1 MRKHKA
7 PPSGSPRTMPQDIS
21 QSEQS
26 AGNEE
31 SPAAA
36 AAAGAGAV
44 ETPQQS
50 LLLGHNPAD
59 GSASIAVASR
69 LAPPPCQPPI
79 SSSSSVA
86 TKERPRPT
94 VRFISLLHV
103 ASYVLCLCAFSF
115 ALYGNVR
122 QTRLEQRMQRL
133 QQLDARIVEL
143 ELRLEQQQLLHW
155 PADQTQIL
163 SSNPSDG
170 ESATGSGSNNGT
182 SQHLAL
188 HVRRELHRLR
198 RDVSHLQLTRRQ
210 QRRQAAEAAAAA
222 ASGEGGSGLGQCQ
235 CQAGELKNEIY
246 IVYID
251 SKRKRNDF

>member
-7 PPSGSPRTMPQDIS
+7 PPSGSPRTMPQDS
-21 QSEQS
+21 ST
-26 AGNEE
+26 AGAREDSGAAVGAGAGAGAVAGE
-31 SPAAA
+31 SPTTESQEQQQQQQHQCLLLGHSAAGGPASAAA
-36 AAAGAGAV
+36 AAA
-44 ETPQQS
+44 
-50 LLLGHNPAD
+50 
-59 GSASIAVASR
+59 ASR
-69 LAPPPCQPPI
+69 LAPPTCQPPI
-79 SSSSSVA
+79 NSSS
-86 TKERPRPT
+86 KERPRPT
-94 VRFISLLHV
+94 VRFVSLLHV

-155 PADQTQIL
+155 PADQAQIL
-163 SSNPSDG
+163 ASD
-170 ESATGSGSNNGT
+170 SATGDTASGNG
-182 SQHLAL
+182 SQQHLAL

-222 ASGEGGSGLGQCQ
+222 AASGEGATGSCQ
-235 CQAGELKNEIY
+235 CQAGEWC
-246 IVYID
+246 ID
-251 SKRKRNDF
+251 